1 MFDKQYRFRGSH
13 AERVTKLTTQFESI
27 SGTKVFERNVDV
39 LCDAPLIGFL
49 YNRRADLDNTKNPTT
64 NEVYNTNVMGDRV
77 IYSSEEMLFNFR
89 LIMLLDSAYEHDAQ
103 KRIDISVSSDTFWPG
118 QERYDSYVRGGVDVL
133 YEKLVEGATSTDD
146 FVNRLSDFV
155 TDFDERFN
163 ADISDEEM
171 AKYFIKTETNN

>member
-1 MFDKQYRFRGSH
+1 MNMMHRNALIKHFRKH
-13 AERVTKLTTQFESI
+13 TPEDE
-27 SGTKVFERNVDV
+27 
-39 LCDAPLIGFL
+39 
-49 YNRRADLDNTKNPTT
+49 
-64 NEVYNTNVMGDRV
+64 
-77 IYSSEEMLFNFR
+77 
-89 LIMLLDSAYEHDAQ
+89 
-103 KRIDISVSSDTFWPG
+103 
-118 QERYDSYVRGGVDVL
+118 ERYDSYVRGGVDVL

>member
-1 MFDKQYRFRGSH
+1 M
-13 AERVTKLTTQFESI
+13 
-27 SGTKVFERNVDV
+27 
-39 LCDAPLIGFL
+39 
-49 YNRRADLDNTKNPTT
+49 
-64 NEVYNTNVMGDRV
+64 
-77 IYSSEEMLFNFR
+77 
-89 LIMLLDSAYEHDAQ
+89 
-103 KRIDISVSSDTFWPG
+103 
-118 QERYDSYVRGGVDVL
+118 RGGVDVL